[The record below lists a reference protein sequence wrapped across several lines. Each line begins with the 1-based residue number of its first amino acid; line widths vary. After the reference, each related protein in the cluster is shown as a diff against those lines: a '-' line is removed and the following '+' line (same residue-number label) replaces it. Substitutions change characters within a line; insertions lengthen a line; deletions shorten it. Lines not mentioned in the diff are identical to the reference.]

1 MADRLIDL
9 GVDVRVPFGILF
21 FVFGNRECLLHAESD
36 RKDELQEICKIH
48 GISGCSKLLKWLDFD
63 VFKTKNVE
71 SPHKILN
78 FVAFFPVRP
87 GGRPH
92 KIPFVWMTN
101 QIGG

>member
-1 MADRLIDL
+1 MSDKEL
-9 GVDVRVPFGILF
+9 
-21 FVFGNRECLLHAESD
+21 REEFIKYFD
-36 RKDELQEICKIH
+36 DDKYKFENFCKIF
-48 GISGCSKLLKWLDFD
+48 LKWLDFD